1 MRTLVVAFVMLLLFG
16 CSSFG
21 RSGCVKEACD
31 RPTSNNREIIIW
43 WPPSMR
49 DGLGLGSAQADFTRV
64 PLEE

>member
-1 MRTLVVAFVMLLLFG
+1 MRTLLAAFAVLLLFG

-31 RPTSNNREIIIW
+31 RPTSTHREVIIW

-49 DGLGLGSAQADFTRV
+49 DGLGQGSAHADFTRV
-64 PLEE
+64 PLED